1 MLVIQILVGLLGAAL
16 VVAALSDVF
25 QSVIV
30 PRSVGSRYRPSAL
43 ISRNGWRYWREGCL
57 RIGDAER
64 REDTL
69 AMFAPFLLVAQL
81 ATWVGLLIVGYGL
94 LFWALRAGLSTGPH
108 AHPSLGGCIYFAGAT
123 LTTIG
128 YGDIV
133 PVWGIDRFIA
143 IFSAASGLGVVAVVT
158 TFLFQTFGAFQKREA
173 FVVTVSERTGA
184 PPSGL
189 EFVIRHVKLD
199 LVDDIGAILRQS
211 QQWISEV
218 LETHLAYPVLT
229 YFRSSHDD
237 ESWVG
242 TLGALL
248 DASTLLVTTVELDH
262 RGQAQLT
269 LKSGTHL
276 VRDFSG
282 FFRLPTGDAA
292 GVEYD
297 EFATAYRK
305 MREMGIPLRP
315 LEDAWPDFSA
325 KRATYAVQLDAM
337 ARWWRIPPARWIG
350 DRSRVRTHVNVG
362 TPRQDQ
368 IH

>member
-1 MLVIQILVGLLGAAL
+1 MLALQVLTGLIGLAL
-16 VVAALSDVF
+16 VVATLSDVF
-25 QSVIV
+25 QSVVV

-43 ISRNGWRYWREGCL
+43 ISRNGWRYWREAAL
-57 RIGDAER
+57 RIADAEK

-69 AMFAPFLLVAQL
+69 AMFAPFLLTAFL
-81 ATWVGLLIVGYGL
+81 ATWVGLLITGYGL
-94 LFWALRAGLSTGPH
+94 LFWALRAGLSPH
-108 AHPSLGGCIYFAGAT
+108 PTLGGCLYFAGAT

-133 PVWGIDRFIA
+133 PVWALDRFIA
-143 IFSAASGLGVVAVVT
+143 IFAAASGLGVVAVVT

-173 FVVTVSERTGA
+173 FVVTISERTGA

-189 EFVIRHVKLD
+189 EFVIRHAKLG

-262 RGQAQLT
+262 RGQATLT
-269 LKSGTHL
+269 LNAGTHL
-276 VRDFSG
+276 VRDFSN
-282 FFRLPTGDAA
+282 FFRLPEADAA

-297 EFATAYRK
+297 EFAVAYRK
-305 MREMGIPLRP
+305 MRELGIPLRP
-315 LEDAWPDFSA
+315 LEDAWPDFAA
-325 KRATYAVQLDAM
+325 KRATYAVPLDAM

-350 DRSRVRTHVNVG
+350 DRSRVRLHVNVG
-362 TPRQDQ
+362 TPREGQLR
-368 IH
+368 

>member
-1 MLVIQILVGLLGAAL
+1 MLVLQILAGALGASL
-16 VVAALSDVF
+16 VAGTLADVF
-25 QSVIV
+25 QSVVV

-43 ISRNGWRYWREGCL
+43 ISRNGWRWWRAGAL
-57 RIGDAER
+57 RIADAEQ

-69 AMFAPFLLVAQL
+69 AMFAPFLLTTQL
-81 ATWVGLLIVGYGL
+81 VTWVTLLIVGYGL
-94 LFWALRAGLSTGPH
+94 LFWALRAGLSP
-108 AHPSLGGCIYFAGAT
+108 HPSLGGCIYFAGAT

-133 PVWGIDRFIA
+133 PVWALDRFIA
-143 IFSAASGLGVVAVVT
+143 IFAAASGLGVVAVVT
-158 TFLFQTFGAFQKREA
+158 TFLFQTFAAFQKREA
-173 FVVTVSERTGA
+173 FVVTISERTGA

-189 EFVIRHVKLD
+189 EFVLRHAKLE
-199 LVDDIGAILRQS
+199 LVDDIGLILRES

-248 DASTLLVTTVELDH
+248 DAATLLITTAELDH
-262 RGQAQLT
+262 RGQAALT
-269 LKSGTHL
+269 LKAGTHL
-276 VRDFSG
+276 VRDFSS
-282 FFRLPTGDAA
+282 FFRLPEGDAV
-292 GVEYD
+292 GVEYA
-297 EFATAYRK
+297 EFAQAYRS
-305 MREMGIPLRP
+305 MRELGIPLRP

-325 KRATYAVQLDAM
+325 KRATYAVPLDAM

-350 DRSRVRTHVNVG
+350 DRSRVRLHVNVG
-362 TPRQDQ
+362 TPR
-368 IH
+368 